1 VSMQQAV
8 TVCAC
13 VCVSVR
19 CVCVCVQEVSTQA
32 ITELAERDMSN
43 IRNRSAYIMGIL
55 KRLRQE
61 QCTH

>member
-1 VSMQQAV
+1 
-8 TVCAC
+8 
-13 VCVSVR
+13 
-19 CVCVCVQEVSTQA
+19 VSTQA